1 MATIGIVPCLTGDA
15 TSIITGH
22 TIIQITVGADIIQ
35 DICTYSAFAGS
46 TFCVIK
52 LGLDA
57 SNQTTVEI
65 VIGQVVSVLAGC
77 ADGGVIAI
85 THHTI
90 GDVA

>member
-15 TSIITGH
+15 TSIITGYA
-22 TIIQITVGADIIQ
+22 IIQITVGADIIENIST
-35 DICTYSAFAGS
+35 DSAFACS
-46 TFCVIK
+46 TFWIIK

-77 ADGGVIAI
+77 AD
-85 THHTI
+85 
-90 GDVA
+90 